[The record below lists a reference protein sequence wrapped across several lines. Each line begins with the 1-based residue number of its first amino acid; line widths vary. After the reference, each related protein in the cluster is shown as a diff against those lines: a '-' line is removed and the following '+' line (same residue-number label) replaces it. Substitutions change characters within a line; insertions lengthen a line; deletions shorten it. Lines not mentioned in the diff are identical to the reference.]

1 MKQNMG
7 TADRI
12 LRILAAAVITALYFT
27 NVLTGTIGMV
37 LLLLAGVFVL
47 TSLVGYCPLYT
58 LFGIST
64 CSRKTKDA

>member
-64 CSRKTKDA
+64 CSRKTTDA